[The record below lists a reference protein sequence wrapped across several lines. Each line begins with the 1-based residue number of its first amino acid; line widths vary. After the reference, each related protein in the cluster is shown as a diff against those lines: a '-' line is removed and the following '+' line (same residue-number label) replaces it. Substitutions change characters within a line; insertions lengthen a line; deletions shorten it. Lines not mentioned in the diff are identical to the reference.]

1 MEDLRQRILGVKDTK
16 VPAVVL
22 EIPEW
27 GVEVGLR
34 RLSLPERLAFETENG
49 AIDEI
54 DRKKEREKYNRWLV
68 RYVIATSCTLAGD
81 RLFHPE
87 DEEAL
92 FGKSGTALERLALG
106 AVKVN
111 IVSAE
116 EVAELGKS
124 FGGARN
130 GASPSG
136 SPVTSG

>member
-1 MEDLRQRILGVKDTK
+1 MDDLRQRILGVKDTK
-16 VPAVVL
+16 TPAVL
-22 EIPEW
+22 MEIPEW

-54 DRKKEREKYNRWLV
+54 DRKKEREQYNRWLV
-68 RYVIATSCTLAGD
+68 RYVIATSCTPAGEK
-81 RLFHPE
+81 LFHPE
-87 DEEAL
+87 DEEVL
-92 FGKSGTALERLALG
+92 SGKSGTALERLALG

-130 GASPSG
+130 GASPSA
-136 SPVTSG
+136 SPVTSA